1 MRTIRLGGGLGFYGD
16 SWKPARATLERG
28 QVQYLCSDHLSELTL
43 AILAKDHGWAEGT
56 VKTLLNRLLKKGAIA
71 ADKDGRRFLYR
82 PLIGR
87 DDYVDTESQGLLDRL
102 FDGRLAPLV
111 SHFSKREKLNPE
123 DVAELRRLLEKI
135 DDGQ

>member
-1 MRTIRLGGGLGFYGD
+1 MSTDHNITVTPIDARPTICYGAPGGIDVAFSYALDGTTYTLAAELAPLPGEELHAYGAD
-16 SWKPARATLERG
+16 ATLR
-28 QVQYLCSDHLSELTL
+28 
-43 AILAKDHGWAEGT
+43 
-56 VKTLLNRLLKKGAIA
+56 AIA

-87 DDYVDTESQGLLDRL
+87 EDYVDAESQGLLDRL

-123 DVAELRRLLEKI
+123 DIAELRRLLDKI
-135 DDGQ
+135 DDDQ

>member
-1 MRTIRLGGGLGFYGD
+1 MISDAEAVIMDVL
-16 SWKPARATLERG
+16 WRG
-28 QVQYLCSDHLSELTL
+28 SPRSAEDIL
-43 AILAKDHGWAEGT
+43 AVLAKDQGWAEGT
-56 VKTLLNRLLKKGAIA
+56 VKALLNRLLNKGAIA

-111 SHFSKREKLNPE
+111 SHFSKREKLAPE
-123 DVAELRRLLEKI
+123 DVAELRRLLEAL

>member
-1 MRTIRLGGGLGFYGD
+1 MDTNPQRISAAESEVMKVLWAE
-16 SWKPARATLERG
+16 SPKPAED
-28 QVQYLCSDHLSELTL
+28 VL
-43 AILAKDHGWAEGT
+43 AILSRDQGWAEGT
-56 VKTLLNRLLKKGAIA
+56 VKALLNRLLKKGAIA

-111 SHFSKREKLNPE
+111 SHFSKREKLAPE
-123 DVAELRRLLEKI
+123 DVAELRRLLEKL

>member
-1 MRTIRLGGGLGFYGD
+1 MDTSPHRISAAESEIMKVLWAD
-16 SWKPARATLERG
+16 SPKAAE
-28 QVQYLCSDHLSELTL
+28 D
-43 AILAKDHGWAEGT
+43 ILAVLATDQGWAEGT
-56 VKTLLNRLLKKGAIA
+56 VKALLNRLLKKGAVA
-71 ADKDGRRFLYR
+71 AEKDGRRFLYR

-111 SHFSKREKLNPE
+111 THFSKREKLAPE
-123 DVAELRRLLEKI
+123 DVAELRRLLEAL

>member
-1 MRTIRLGGGLGFYGD
+1 MDTNPHRISAAESEVMKVLWAD
-16 SWKPARATLERG
+16 SPKAAE
-28 QVQYLCSDHLSELTL
+28 DIL
-43 AILAKDHGWAEGT
+43 AVLAKDHGWAEGT
-56 VKTLLNRLLKKGAIA
+56 VKALLNRLLKKGAIA

-111 SHFSKREKLNPE
+111 SHFSKREKLAPE
-123 DVAELRRLLEKI
+123 DIAALRRLLETL

>member
-1 MRTIRLGGGLGFYGD
+1 MD
-16 SWKPARATLERG
+16 SNPHRISAAE
-28 QVQYLCSDHLSELTL
+28 SEIMKVLWAESPKAAEDIL
-43 AILAKDHGWAEGT
+43 AVLAKDHGWAEGT
-56 VKTLLNRLLKKGAIA
+56 VKALLNRLLKKGAIA

-111 SHFSKREKLNPE
+111 SHFSKREKLAPE
-123 DVAELRRLLEKI
+123 DIAALRRLLETL